1 MPGGSNVAGTLISL
15 HHWSELPVFRR
26 TNPAW
31 RSLGVDEAPA
41 DAGSARIGSRLV
53 EIRPVSGGPTNL
65 LPGHAAMVAHGTSR
79 WDGRTLQ
86 LPQDGP
92 IRSADCLPEVR
103 ARNACRRDRF
113 LTAASERTGVRECV
127 GSAWTGYAT
136 ARIGWRIHGFLRPR
150 QCEGK
155 FHTLPAPRE
164 PTSHDHQLSCH
175 PFRRLPRR

>member
-41 DAGSARIGSRLV
+41 DAGSARVGSRLV
-53 EIRPVSGGPTNL
+53 EIRPVSGRTHQCCL
-65 LPGHAAMVAHGTSR
+65 AMLWPHTAPVG

-92 IRSADCLPEVR
+92 IRPADCLPEVR

-127 GSAWTGYAT
+127 GSAWSGYAT
-136 ARIGWRIHGFLRPR
+136 ARICWRIDGFLRPR